1 MTSGSGGALGPIGS
15 QPTTAPTTIS
25 GIAMLQPRRR
35 TNTARPTAIVAEAAR
50 VTKVSFMWLAL

>member
-1 MTSGSGGALGPIGS
+1 MISGSGGALGPMGS
-15 QPTTAPTTIS
+15 HPTRAPTAIS

-35 TNTARPTAIVAEAAR
+35 TSTASPTASVAENAR